1 MTERKTVT
9 GPRRRQRRARRPAT
23 SDIDAQ
29 TRLGDVY
36 LRGLMR
42 TQLRL
47 GLTVALSTL
56 GLLAALPL
64 VFALAP
70 GTATPAIAG
79 IPVPWL
85 LLGAGVYPLLA
96 GVAWLYVRQ
105 SERVEREFTD
115 LMDRR

>member
-1 MTERKTVT
+1 MVEREVVT
-9 GPRRRQRRARRPAT
+9 GPRRPRRQARRPAT
-23 SDIDAQ
+23 SDIDEQ

-47 GLTVALSTL
+47 GLAVSLSTL
-56 GLLAALPL
+56 GLLAALPV

-70 GTATPAIAG
+70 GTATPELAG
-79 IPVPWL
+79 IPVPWW
-85 LLGAGVYPLLA
+85 LLGVGAYPLLA
-96 GVAWLYVRQ
+96 GAAWVYVRQ

-115 LMDRR
+115 LVDRR

>member
-1 MTERKTVT
+1 MVEREVVT
-9 GPRRRQRRARRPAT
+9 GPRRPQRRARRPAT
-23 SDIDAQ
+23 SDIDEQ

-47 GLTVALSTL
+47 GLAVGLSTL
-56 GLLAALPL
+56 GLLAALPV

-70 GTATPAIAG
+70 GTATPTIAG
-79 IPVPWL
+79 IPVPWW
-85 LLGAGVYPLLA
+85 LLGVAAYPLLA
-96 GVAWLYVRQ
+96 GAAWMYVRQ

-115 LMDRR
+115 LVDRR